1 MSCNP
6 GLVPTPSYVSPIEQ
20 MYPKTRK
27 LPTSEVESWK
37 NAKLR
42 SVFLGKFFAYTRG
55 NMGSNNQFVEG
66 CIETKQLLNI
76 GTYAY
81 FFGMTCV

>member
-1 MSCNP
+1 M
-6 GLVPTPSYVSPIEQ
+6 PS
-20 MYPKTRK
+20 
-27 LPTSEVESWK
+27 SEV
-37 NAKLR
+37 
-42 SVFLGKFFAYTRG
+42 FFFGKFFAYTRG